1 MPICSICKINH
12 HSTIANHE
20 KRASHKAKLEEQAL
34 AAEQTREAE
43 LTASQY
49 ARNAKQAFE
58 DVSFGSVAGGGGGG
72 GSVAGGGGSVASGS
86 NTFLPGG
93 GAGGNPFTG
102 SMEEELPETEPSRE
116 ELRAKIQELLRE
128 QQFHPLT
135 GKGSTNPKIQNLM
148 ELAKRLPFVSP
159 QQQSQQPA
167 SDPRGELSPYTN
179 NMGGGGGGG
188 SVARGGGGGSVARGS
203 GKKRKS
209 VKRKSLRKKSLKR
222 RS

>member
-1 MPICSICKINH
+1 MPICSICKKNH
-12 HSTIANHE
+12 HSTNANHE
-20 KRASHKAKLEEQAL
+20 KSASHKAKLKEQAL
-34 AAEQTREAE
+34 AAEQTRKAE

-49 ARNAKQAFE
+49 ARNAEQAFE
-58 DVSFGSVAGGGGGG
+58 DVSFGSVASGSVAGGGGGG

-93 GAGGNPFTG
+93 GAGGNPFMG
-102 SMEEELPETEPSRE
+102 SMEEELPQTELSRE
-116 ELRAKIQELLRE
+116 ELRAKIQELLIE
-128 QQFHPLT
+128 QQLHPLT
-135 GKGSTNPKIQNLM
+135 GKGSTNSKIQHLM

-167 SDPRGELSPYTN
+167 SDPRGELSLHNYTN

-188 SVARGGGGGSVARGS
+188 GGG